1 MPDSGQVTTE
11 KHGNEAIP
19 SKDEEQPQAQNA
31 NPQLEKLSVFTKH
44 EKRSMVM
51 VGSLASFFSP
61 LSSSIYFPALDTIAT
76 ALNQST
82 SNIDITITTYLVSE
96 KFAAL
101 HCYYTISDSMFRQI
115 MQGIAPMLIAGFS
128 DSAGRRPAYI
138 ICFTVYLAA
147 NLGLGLQN
155 SFAALLVLRCLQS
168 GGSSGTVALAN
179 GLVGDLV
186 SSSERGAYIAFSSL
200 GSMLGPSISPI
211 IGGLISQYLEWH
223 WIFWFLLIFSGVFF
237 VLLFLFLPET
247 CRKVVADGSVP
258 PPALNWS
265 LTDAIRYRRRKSKGI
280 APDPEKLAEVR
291 KNYSFRIPS
300 PLPTLK
306 ICLDLETAL
315 ILLPMGLMF
324 AAFYA
329 VMTGA
334 TTSFHDIYHFNNIE
348 TALMYV
354 PIGAGG
360 IASAFTTGYLVDWR
374 YRVNAKKANFPILKN
389 VRQDLTN
396 FDIETARMEAAIPVY
411 YISVATM
418 IAYGWVVGIKVNLA
432 APVILLFL
440 VGWGLNAISQVL
452 SALMVDLWPDRAAAA
467 TAANNLFRCEL
478 GAAASAAISPM
489 SAAMGWGWAYTTL
502 GLIAIAASPC
512 LWFIKTHG
520 MKLRQKRLRKRREK
534 ASKSRG

>member
-1 MPDSGQVTTE
+1 MPDSSDVNTE
-11 KHGNEAIP
+11 KHSNGAAVPPKE
-19 SKDEEQPQAQNA
+19 EEQLQEQNVR
-31 NPQLEKLSVFTKH
+31 PQLEKLSVFTKN
-44 EKRSMVM
+44 EKRAMVM

-61 LSSSIYFPALDTIAT
+61 LSSTIYFPALDTIAA

-82 SNIDITITTYLVSE
+82 SNIDITVTTYL
-96 KFAAL
+96 
-101 HCYYTISDSMFRQI
+101 I

-128 DSAGRRPAYI
+128 DSAGRRPSYI
-138 ICFTVYLAA
+138 ICFTIYMAA

-200 GSMLGPSISPI
+200 GSILGPSTSPI

-223 WIFWFLLIFSGVFF
+223 WVFWFLLILGGVFF

-247 CRKVVADGSVP
+247 CRKVVADGSIP

-265 LTDAIRYRRRKSKGI
+265 LTDAIRFRRRKRKGI
-280 APDPEKLAEVR
+280 VPDPEKLAEVR
-291 KNYSFRIPS
+291 KNYTFRIPS

-306 ICLDLETAL
+306 ICLDLETGL
-315 ILLPMGLMF
+315 VLLTTGLMF

-334 TTSFHDIYHFNNIE
+334 TTSFHKVYHFNNIV

-360 IASAFTTGYLVDWR
+360 ILSAFTTGHLVDWR
-374 YRVNAKKANFPILKN
+374 YRVNAKKANLPVLKN

-396 FDIETARMEAAIPVY
+396 FNIERARMEVAIPVY
-411 YISVATM
+411 YIGVATM
-418 IAYGWVVGIKVNLA
+418 IAYGWVVGRKVNVA
-432 APVILLFL
+432 APVILMFL
-440 VGWGLNAISQVL
+440 AGWGLNATSQVL
-452 SALMVDLWPDRAAAA
+452 SALMVDLWPDSAAAA

-489 SAAMGWGWAYTTL
+489 GAAMGWGWAYTTL
-502 GLIAIAASPC
+502 GLIAVAASPS
-512 LWFIKTHG
+512 LWFIMSSG
-520 MKLRQKRLRKRREK
+520 MKLRQKRLRKHREK
-534 ASKSRG
+534 AVTSRG